1 MDTQSHSF
9 RSYPFLPKQTNKN
22 PEFFNGVEKIY
33 DNVQLLSLELQFD
46 EIFFI
51 FKFANFYS
59 YTTQTKL
66 VFFISN
72 LIVGTGSPAYV
83 IIHLRLKI
91 NLHCQS
97 RKLT

>member
-66 VFFISN
+66 VFLFQTS
-72 LIVGTGSPAYV
+72 
-83 IIHLRLKI
+83 
-91 NLHCQS
+91 
-97 RKLT
+97 